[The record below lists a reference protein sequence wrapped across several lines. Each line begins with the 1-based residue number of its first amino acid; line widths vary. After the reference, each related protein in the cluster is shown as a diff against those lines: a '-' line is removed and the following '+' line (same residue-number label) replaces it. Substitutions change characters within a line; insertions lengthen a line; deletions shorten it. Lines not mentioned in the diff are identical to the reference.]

1 MAREVKLFI
10 QDGRVVVKAPGNK
23 EFLKE
28 AKKLQGRYDKAK
40 KVWVFARGKEPLV
53 RKALLD
59 IFGTTNIDNY
69 HNCHLILRHFSG
81 DYVGDV
87 MKVFGKVIMYVNK
100 GDGRLL
106 LANGVHCYGGSCW
119 YRNTRMGNVIM
130 VRNAKFYI
138 DTFPIPRTRLNDVQ
152 EAIRDG
158 RCEVKYPQ
166 SLEKLYRK
174 DDDGINN

>member
-1 MAREVKLFI
+1 MAREVKLFK

-53 RKALLD
+53 KKALLD

-69 HNCHLILRHFSG
+69 HNCHLKLRHFSCS
-81 DYVGDV
+81 YVGDTI
-87 MKVFGKVIMYVNK
+87 KVFGKVIFKVNPE
-100 GDGRLL
+100 DGRLL
-106 LANGVHCYGGSCW
+106 PIKGVFCLGGTYTS
-119 YRNTRMGNVIM
+119 RKTRMGWVTEIKDANIL
-130 VRNAKFYI
+130 I
-138 DTFPIPRTRLNDVQ
+138 DNFPIPRTRLNDVQ

-166 SLEKLYRK
+166 NLEKLYRK